1 MPTPEIVLKRIAIR
15 VAALLPDDSVDAATV
30 LRHAAGLVEGFLAD
44 RHFGLGTEAPTRS
57 ERTPC
62 AIPDISPVNM

>member
-15 VAALLPDDSVDAATV
+15 VAALLPDDSTDAATV
-30 LRHAAGLVEGFLAD
+30 LRHAADIVDGFLAD
-44 RHFGLGTEAPTRS
+44 HHLGFGTEAPTRS

-62 AIPDISPVNM
+62 VMPDISPVNM